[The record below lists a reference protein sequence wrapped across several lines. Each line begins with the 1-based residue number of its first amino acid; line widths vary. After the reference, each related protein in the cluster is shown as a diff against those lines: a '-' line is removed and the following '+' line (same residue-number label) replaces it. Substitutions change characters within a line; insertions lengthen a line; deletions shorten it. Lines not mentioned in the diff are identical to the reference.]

1 MSSSMHVAR
10 DQRMGDAPE
19 SIAPTCRLAEYV
31 RTAMDAYFANLDGE
45 DAGDIYT
52 MVMAEV
58 ERPLLAC
65 VLEHC
70 GGNQTRAASLLG
82 LNRATLR
89 KKLRAHELV

>member
-1 MSSSMHVAR
+1 
-10 DQRMGDAPE
+10 
-19 SIAPTCRLAEYV
+19 
-31 RTAMDAYFANLDGE
+31 MDDYFAQLNGE
-45 DAGDIYT
+45 DPGDIYA
-52 MVMAEV
+52 MVISEV

-89 KKLRAHELV
+89 KKLRTHDLI